1 MNQTQIKVAL
11 ITGGGTGIGRSA
23 AIALQNDNYNVI
35 VCGRRKEQLEETAS
49 VGVTD
54 KPKIH
59 AIAADVTDS
68 SSVKSVF
75 AEIEKNYGRLDVLF
89 NNAGMGAPRVELDEL
104 SEEAWRQCV
113 DVNLTGSFLCAQ
125 EAFKIMKSQSPQ
137 GGRIINNGSISAH
150 SPRPNTIA
158 YTATKH
164 AITGMTKTIALDGRP
179 YSIACSQLDIGNAD
193 TAIGNRFTKGVPQA
207 NGDIMV
213 EPVIESD
220 ECGRAVAYMAS
231 LPLDTNILNMT
242 IMATNMPF
250 VGRG

>member
-1 MNQTQIKVAL
+1 MNKENIKVAL
-11 ITGGGTGIGRSA
+11 VTGGGTGIGRSA
-23 AIALQNDNYNVI
+23 ALALQNDNFNVYI
-35 VCGRRKEQLEETAS
+35 CGRREEQLEETVSFSSA
-49 VGVTD
+49 D
-54 KPKIH
+54 RPKIRT
-59 AIAADVTDS
+59 IVADVTDS
-68 SSVKSVF
+68 TSIKSVF
-75 AEIEKNYGRLDVLF
+75 SEIENCYGRLDILF

-104 SEEAWRQCV
+104 TEEAWRQCV

-125 EAFKIMKSQSPQ
+125 AAFKLMKSQSPQ

-164 AITGMTKTIALDGRP
+164 AITGMTKTIALDGRA

-207 NGDIMV
+207 NGEIMV

>member
-1 MNQTQIKVAL
+1 MNKENIKVAL
-11 ITGGGTGIGRSA
+11 VTGGGTGIGRSA
-23 AIALQNDNYNVI
+23 ALALQNDNFNVYI
-35 VCGRRKEQLEETAS
+35 CGRREEQLEETVSFSSA
-49 VGVTD
+49 D
-54 KPKIH
+54 RPKIRT
-59 AIAADVTDS
+59 IVADVTDS
-68 SSVKSVF
+68 TSIKSVF
-75 AEIEKNYGRLDVLF
+75 SEIENSCGRLDLLF

-104 SEEAWRQCV
+104 TEEAWRQCV

-125 EAFKIMKSQSPQ
+125 AAFKLMKSQSPQ

-164 AITGMTKTIALDGRP
+164 AITGMTKTIALDGRA

-207 NGDIMV
+207 NGEIMV

>member
-1 MNQTQIKVAL
+1 MNKENIKVAL
-11 ITGGGTGIGRSA
+11 VTGGGTGIGRSA
-23 AIALQNDNYNVI
+23 ALALQNDNFNVYI
-35 VCGRRKEQLEETAS
+35 CGRREEQLEETVSFSSADRPNIRTI
-49 VGVTD
+49 V
-54 KPKIH
+54 
-59 AIAADVTDS
+59 ADVTDS
-68 SSVKSVF
+68 TSIKSVF
-75 AEIEKNYGRLDVLF
+75 SEIENCYGRLDILF

-104 SEEAWRQCV
+104 TEEAWRQCV

-125 EAFKIMKSQSPQ
+125 AAFKLMKSQSPQ

-164 AITGMTKTIALDGRP
+164 AITGMTKTIALDGRA

-207 NGDIMV
+207 NGEIMV

>member
-1 MNQTQIKVAL
+1 MANEIKKVAL
-11 ITGGGTGIGRSA
+11 VTGGGTGIGRSA
-23 AIALQNDNYNVI
+23 ALALQNDGFHVI
-35 VCGRRKEQLEETAS
+35 ICGRRAEQLSETEAL
-49 VGVTD
+49 GATD
-54 KPKIH
+54 KP
-59 AIAADVTDS
+59 AIKGIVADVADS
-68 SSVKSVF
+68 ASVASLFKT
-75 AEIEKNYGRLDVLF
+75 IEQDYGRGDVVF
-89 NNAGMGAPRVELDEL
+89 NNAGKGAPRVELDEL
-104 SEEAWRQCV
+104 QEADWRSCV

-125 EAFKIMKSQSPQ
+125 AAFKLMKSQSPQ

-150 SPRPNTIA
+150 APRPNTIA

-164 AITGMTKTIALDGRP
+164 AITGMTKSIALDGRP
-179 YSIACSQLDIGNAD
+179 FSIACSQLDIGNAD